1 MAVSRRAFLR
11 AGAAAAAAAAPGPAP
26 LSAPADMVTLLAKK
40 AVDAIIAWQ
49 PITDAV
55 VFRGE
60 GVYLAKQIDL
70 WRKATGRPTGFPVH
84 VCYLVHG
91 EFLQKHPAIA
101 RDLNE
106 AQRDAVDVWYNK
118 PARAM
123 EIVQEVTKLPAD
135 VVQVAHRETVGSG
148 AVWLHTGASLA
159 RILVGFGGAVA
170 AAIVL
175 GLAAFV
181 SRLARG
187 VVGDALAILNAT
199 SVFVWIVISI
209 IWFGLSN
216 WAPIFTTF
224 MITLPVVA
232 SNIVEGVANV
242 DRRLLE
248 MGDAYHLSG
257 REKFRSIVVP
267 STLPYLIAGM
277 KVGFGLALK
286 VSVVAEIF
294 GVTSGIGYIMNYS
307 REILATQMVFVWALV
322 MILVMM
328 ATDTIVFDALSRRVA
343 RWR

>member
-1 MAVSRRAFLR
+1 VRTPRGGGRDWPARLHLPTLVVLLVVVAIWSLLSRRYGAYVMPSPLSVVR
-11 AGAAAAAAAAPGPAP
+11 GAA
-26 LSAPADMVTLLAKK
+26 
-40 AVDAIIAWQ
+40 
-49 PITDAV
+49 
-55 VFRGE
+55 
-60 GVYLAKQIDL
+60 
-70 WRKATGRPTGFPVH
+70 
-84 VCYLVHG
+84 
-91 EFLQKHPAIA
+91 
-101 RDLNE
+101 
-106 AQRDAVDVWYNK
+106 
-118 PARAM
+118 
-123 EIVQEVTKLPAD
+123 EIVRSGEVWT
-135 VVQVAHRETVGSG
+135 
-148 AVWLHTGASLA
+148 HTGASLY
-159 RILVGFGGAVA
+159 RIVVGFGAAVA
-170 AAIVL
+170 VALVM

-187 VVGDALAILNAT
+187 VVHDALAVLNST

-248 MGDAYHLSG
+248 MGDVYRLSG
-257 REKFRSIVVP
+257 SEKFRAIVIP
-267 STLPYLIAGM
+267 STLPYLVAGM

-322 MILVMM
+322 MIVVMIL
-328 ATDTIVFDALSRRVA
+328 TDTLVFDSISRRLA